1 MKPIPAKKR
10 LQAALQTS
18 LTRWMLSAL
27 LLSLLGC
34 AVVPAPIK
42 AQIYTYVDEN
52 GITVFTDRRPDSTR
66 YRVRNLGCF
75 GTCRTGVDWERTPL
89 MNGHFQAEIET
100 VSEVFGVDAALLR
113 AVMHAESWFQPDAVS
128 HAGAQGLMQLMP
140 GTAQRFGVSNVFDP
154 LENIKGGGAY
164 LAWLLNEFDGDLTRA
179 IAAYN
184 AGENAVRRHGGI
196 PPFPETQEYV
206 RRVKILLRRYRGAG

>member
-1 MKPIPAKKR
+1 MKPGLLMLLFALWVVAPA
-10 LQAALQTS
+10 AS
-18 LTRWMLSAL
+18 
-27 LLSLLGC
+27 
-34 AVVPAPIK
+34 

-52 GITVFTDRRPDSTR
+52 GITVFTDRKPDTTR

-75 GTCRTGVDWERTPL
+75 GTCRTGVDWYRTPL
-89 MNGHFQAEIET
+89 FNGRFQAEIET
-100 VSEVFGVDAALLR
+100 VSEVFGVDAALIR

-140 GTAQRFGVSNVFDP
+140 ATAQRFGVANVFDP
-154 LENIKGGGAY
+154 LENITGGAAY
-164 LAWLLNEFDGDLTRA
+164 LAWLLKEFEGDLTRV

-206 RRVKILLRRYRGAG
+206 RRVKILLQRYRGAG

>member
-1 MKPIPAKKR
+1 MKTVVPPGMI
-10 LQAALQTS
+10 
-18 LTRWMLSAL
+18 L
-27 LLSLLGC
+27 LLFLFGSLALTSIPTP
-34 AVVPAPIK
+34 VF

-52 GITVFTDRRPDSTR
+52 GITVFTDRRPDTTR
-66 YRVRNLGCF
+66 YRVRNLGCY

-89 MNGHFQAEIET
+89 MNGRFQAEIET
-100 VSEVFGVDAALLR
+100 VSEVFGVNAALVR
-113 AVMHAESWFQPDAVS
+113 AVMHAESWFEPDAVS

-140 GTAQRFGVSNVFDP
+140 GTAQRFGVGNAFDP
-154 LENIKGGGAY
+154 LENITGGVAY
-164 LAWLLNEFDGDLTRA
+164 LAWLLKEFEGDLPRV

-206 RRVKILLRRYRGAG
+206 RRVKILFQRYGAAG

>member
-1 MKPIPAKKR
+1 MKR
-10 LQAALQTS
+10 G
-18 LTRWMLSAL
+18 L
-27 LLSLLGC
+27 LLACIALWMIAS
-34 AVVPAPIK
+34 PAS

-52 GITVFTDRRPDSTR
+52 GITVFTDRKPDTTR

-89 MNGHFQAEIET
+89 FNGHFQTEIET
-100 VSEVFGVDAALLR
+100 VSEVFGVDPALIR
-113 AVMHAESWFQPDAVS
+113 AVMHAESWFEPEAVS

-140 GTAQRFGVSNVFDP
+140 GTAQRFGVANVFDP
-154 LENIKGGGAY
+154 LENITGGAAY
-164 LAWLLNEFDGDLTRA
+164 LAWLLREFEGDLTRA

-206 RRVKILLRRYRGAG
+206 RRVKILLQRYRSAG